1 MILAVDDEQ
10 VFLLAIEAACES
22 EGLDVECF
30 LDASDALARAAEHRP
45 DLVIS
50 DVMMPGLDGYAF
62 KEALEKLYPGRQ
74 PPFIFLSSRSATE
87 DMVRGLDAGAG
98 DYLTKPIDQKLLRA
112 KIRSF
117 IRREDEERSSVFH
130 GNLAEFP
137 LQRILGFCE
146 AQGLTG
152 SVEFELEGKAV
163 FLFFRQGIVDL
174 APMAGRE
181 DLLEKISDLREGRF
195 VIRAQGGEFLLSC
208 DPWPASAD
216 DGYGSPGGSVQS
228 DPDDKLMYLLR
239 HDGLTGL
246 HNRLRLKE
254 ELADRLREAREQGK
268 QLAVLVIDLDH
279 FRSVND
285 GLGHAVGD
293 LLLKQVALRLRSCL
307 REGEGLYRVG
317 GDDFVVVVPSL
328 AEREAALS
336 RAECIREQLNRVFLL
351 HERDL
356 VISASIGISFFP
368 EHGENIGT
376 LLSRADFAMYRA
388 KDEGRNLCR
397 VFAPEM
403 NEDAGYLI
411 HLESDL
417 RNAIGRNEFQLFYQ
431 PKVDL
436 ESQAVTG
443 FEALLRWRKPD
454 GSSVSPALFVPL
466 AEQQGLMPYLD
477 RWVLYAACRQLKM
490 WHEAGHARLRVSVNI
505 SAEHFR
511 QAKDLIDLVEE
522 VLSSTALEPES
533 LLLEITET
541 ALLRDVDEALKT
553 MQAIRD
559 LGVSFSMDDFGTG
572 YSSLSLVRRLPFAE
586 LKVDKSFIDDVPHDH
601 HGISIIW
608 ATLSMAQ
615 SLNMRVVAEG
625 IEREE
630 QAEFLRRHHCDLGQ
644 GFLFS
649 RALSASEIS
658 GKLAEHTPLPWG
670 S

>member
-10 VFLLAIEAACES
+10 IFLVAIEAACES
-22 EGLDVECF
+22 EGLEVECF
-30 LDASDALARAAEHRP
+30 LDASSALARAAEIRP

-62 KEALEKLYPGRQ
+62 KEALEKLYPGRK
-74 PPFIFLSSRSATE
+74 PPFIFLSSRSTTE

-117 IRREDEERSSVFH
+117 LQREDAEHSSVFH
-130 GNLAEFP
+130 GNLADFP

-146 AQGLTG
+146 AQGLNG
-152 SVEFELEGKAV
+152 SVEFELEGEAV

-181 DLLEKISDLREGRF
+181 DLLEKIAGLQEGRF
-195 VIRAQGGEFLLSC
+195 VIRAQGGEFLLSSN
-208 DPWPASAD
+208 PWPTSAD
-216 DGYGSPGGSVQS
+216 DGYESPQSGS
-228 DPDDKLMYLLR
+228 DDELSYLLR

-254 ELADRLREAREQGK
+254 DLADRLREAREQRK
-268 QLAVLVIDLDH
+268 QLAVLMIDLDH

-307 REGEGLYRVG
+307 REDEGLYRVG
-317 GDDFVVVVPSL
+317 GDDFVVVIPSL
-328 AEREAALS
+328 VERETALS

-388 KDEGRNLCR
+388 KDEGRNCCR
-397 VFAPEM
+397 VFTPEM
-403 NEDAGYLI
+403 NEDAEYLI

-417 RNAIGRNEFQLFYQ
+417 RNAIGRNEFNLYYQ

-436 ESQAVTG
+436 ESRTVTG
-443 FEALLRWRKPD
+443 FEALLRWKKPD
-454 GSSVSPALFVPL
+454 GASVSPALFVPL

-477 RWVLYAACRQLKM
+477 RWVLYAACRQLKL

-511 QAKDLIDLVEE
+511 KADDLIDLVEE
-522 VLSSTALEPES
+522 VLRSTALAPES

-541 ALLRDVDEALKT
+541 ALLRDVDEALNT
-553 MQAIRD
+553 MQAIRN
-559 LGVSFSMDDFGTG
+559 LGVNFSMDDFGTG

-630 QAEFLRRHHCDLGQ
+630 QAEFLRSHHCNLGQ
-644 GFLFS
+644 GYLFGKA
-649 RALSASEIS
+649 RPASEIS
-658 GKLAEHTPLPWG
+658 RLLEEDVPLPWT